1 MKTQWEEQ
9 GKGNDPKRPACHLLS
24 NGSYSVLLTGDGG
37 GWSQCD
43 GVRLTNNRDGIAV
56 MIRTGA
62 QIAPVF
68 PAGKCGDQLQWSFE
82 EDRAQFRYHG
92 AFFTAEETVCVSAG
106 HNGELRRFHIRLE
119 EQSEDQEILVY
130 FRPVLTRQSS
140 YLAHP
145 AFSSLSV
152 MTFST
157 PNGVVFRKLDE
168 PDRVLAVKWN
178 AKGASWTTNRFHAVN
193 GVEWGGGPR
202 EGTVLDPCLMLRI
215 PTEGAQVEFQLA
227 MTYEPLGESKR
238 AVQSVLSSGLS
249 GAAGLY
255 GQLAEQVRQWTAR
268 PLELSQLL
276 SRLCRRSI
284 PTPPT
289 HGDRR
294 RCGLS
299 AFPATIQ
306 FLRQ

>member
-1 MKTQWEEQ
+1 MPRYFRQASAGINFNGVLRKT
-9 GKGNDPKRPACHLLS
+9 
-24 NGSYSVLLTGDGG
+24 
-37 GWSQCD
+37 
-43 GVRLTNNRDGIAV
+43 
-56 MIRTGA
+56 
-62 QIAPVF
+62 
-68 PAGKCGDQLQWSFE
+68 
-82 EDRAQFRYHG
+82 RAQFRYHG

-193 GVEWGGGPR
+193 GVEWGGGPGR
-202 EGTVLDPCLMLRI
+202 
-215 PTEGAQVEFQLA
+215 
-227 MTYEPLGESKR
+227 
-238 AVQSVLSSGLS
+238 GLCWTPVS
-249 GAAGLY
+249 CCGF
-255 GQLAEQVRQWTAR
+255 RQRVHRWSFSL
-268 PLELSQLL
+268 P
-276 SRLCRRSI
+276 
-284 PTPPT
+284 
-289 HGDRR
+289 
-294 RCGLS
+294 
-299 AFPATIQ
+299 
-306 FLRQ
+306 